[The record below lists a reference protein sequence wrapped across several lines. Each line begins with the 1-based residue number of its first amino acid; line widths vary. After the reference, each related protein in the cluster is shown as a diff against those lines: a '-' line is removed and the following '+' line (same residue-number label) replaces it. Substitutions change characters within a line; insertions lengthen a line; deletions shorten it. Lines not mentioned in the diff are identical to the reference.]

1 MVLELGGVEMQRT
14 IDNSSHHRIQFMQA
28 LKNGV
33 MCGDLSEGKA
43 RELRRSY
50 DNHGRE

>member
-1 MVLELGGVEMQRT
+1 MQNT
-14 IDNSSHHRIQFMQA
+14 IDNSSRHRISYMNA

-33 MCGDLSEGKA
+33 RNGDLSEGKA

-50 DNHGRE
+50 DTHAD